1 MKTVNFL
8 MLIKASV
15 TQQKARNIVFIIFN
29 AICVICILLT
39 SSVVVRLWT
48 DMDQKVNNHPYN
60 RELLVDVSINNKG
73 AKDKLEAMDG
83 VEGISV
89 SPYDITLTS
98 ADNTLN
104 STVNLSYLHMDYE
117 PVVTKGSQLKST
129 DKDAV
134 LMPEIYHDKDPQTQ
148 MRIDVDCKSFVG
160 KELSFVDENGSQY
173 KLRVAGTYD
182 VTDPALDTQCIYTS
196 CDQLL
201 KYSEKSNDDENESIT
216 YSLALAKGTNKQQ
229 LIDECEKYGGVA
241 YENSFR
247 IDLSTFNLSLVIMV
261 IVLAVFL
268 VMTIMGLSIFIS
280 GCIKNRTNELALYRA
295 LGYKTGHIFVIIFLE
310 YLLLLLIAYVIAL
323 ALSAVCAQLILNPIL
338 ASMVKG
344 GLFTLTAEGSPVS
357 ALIVLGVFVAILAA
371 ICLRMTNLTQ
381 KIQLAVLL
389 KEK

>member
-1 MKTVNFL
+1 MTIVNFL

-15 TQQKARNIVFIIFN
+15 TQQKARSIVFVIFN

-39 SSVVVRLWT
+39 SSVVIRLWT

-60 RELLVDVSINNKG
+60 KELMVDVDINNKG
-73 AKDKLEAMDG
+73 AKDKLAAMDG
-83 VEGISV
+83 VEGISI
-89 SPYDITLTS
+89 SPYDIELTS
-98 ADNTLN
+98 TDKSFYA
-104 STVNLSYLHMDYE
+104 TVSLSYLHLDYE
-117 PVVTKGSQLKST
+117 PIITKGDQLKKT
-129 DKDAV
+129 DKDTV
-134 LMPEIYHDKDPQTQ
+134 LMPEVYHDQDPETQ
-148 MRIDVDCKSFVG
+148 MRIDVDCKKFVG
-160 KELSFVDENGSQY
+160 KELSFIDENGNQY
-173 KLRVAGTYD
+173 KLKVAGTYD

-201 KYSEKSNDDENESIT
+201 KYSEKSADDENESIT

-247 IDLSTFNLSLVIMV
+247 IDLSTFNLSLIIMV

-268 VMTIMGLSIFIS
+268 VMTVMGTSIFIS

-310 YLLLLLIAYVIAL
+310 YLLLLLIAYIIAL

-344 GLFTLTAEGSPVS
+344 GLITLTAEVSPVS
-357 ALIVLGVFVAILAA
+357 ALIVLGVFVAVVAA
-371 ICLRMTNLTQ
+371 ICLRMTNFTQ